1 MINYVLTI
9 ILTTLISL
17 ILMKVYDIMNNK
29 QYTKKDYF
37 QKGVTFSIVSSIS
50 IILFSFVN
58 GKLYSNTT
66 QPTVLNGG
74 NLNNFTPSANTNF
87 SPINNLKFKS
97 STPTF

>member
-1 MINYVLTI
+1 
-9 ILTTLISL
+9 
-17 ILMKVYDIMNNK
+17 MNNK

-50 IILFSFVN
+50 IFLFTFLN
-58 GKLYSNTT
+58 NKLYSNTT
-66 QPTVLNGG
+66 RPTILNGG